1 MVIAA
6 RTTKPSRSTASCLKG
21 NMKTYILP
29 ITFYLEVEGENLPKE
44 LSPDIVKVLID
55 NLNISD
61 ETNDMFM
68 DSIQERIA
76 GDVVSFSF
84 KP

>member
-1 MVIAA
+1 
-6 RTTKPSRSTASCLKG
+6 
-21 NMKTYILP
+21 MKTYIVP
-29 ITFYLEVEGENLPKE
+29 ITFYLEVDGENLPE
-44 LSPDIVKVLID
+44 EISPDVVKVLID

-76 GDVVSFSF
+76 GNVVSFSF